1 MKFLP
6 LTLRNLMRRPF
17 RTILTFGATTVS
29 FLLFGVL
36 MILRV
41 AFTMGVEV
49 AGADRLMMT
58 NKMSIIQP
66 LPISYLERIKPVD
79 NVSLVTHQ
87 SWFGGIYQDPKN
99 NVFEFAV
106 DPETWTKMYPEF
118 KVPPNEFK
126 AWLADRQGAV
136 VGKDLAARFGW
147 KIGDTI
153 PIKGTFN
160 RPKGGDGVTWQFHV
174 VGIYD
179 GDKGVD
185 KTQFLFRYDYLDEN
199 RTLGTGATGWYLI
212 KVADPSRSAETAK
225 KIDSMFENSAF
236 ETKTATE
243 KAVAQAFANQV
254 GNIGAIVNAIAA
266 VVLFIVLLIAASQM
280 SLSIR
285 ERTRE
290 LGALKA
296 IGFTDGIVLTLV
308 LVESVTLSVL
318 AGALGL
324 GLAWLISLG
333 GDPTGGL
340 MPIWMFQPRDMI
352 LGLGLAVL
360 LGVIAGT
367 MPAVGAMRLQIATA
381 LRRS

>member
-1 MKFLP
+1 
-6 LTLRNLMRRPF
+6 
-17 RTILTFGATTVS
+17 
-29 FLLFGVL
+29 
-36 MILRV
+36 
-41 AFTMGVEV
+41 
-49 AGADRLMMT
+49 
-58 NKMSIIQP
+58 
-66 LPISYLERIKPVD
+66 
-79 NVSLVTHQ
+79 
-87 SWFGGIYQDPKN
+87 
-99 NVFEFAV
+99 
-106 DPETWTKMYPEF
+106 MYPEF
-118 KVPPNEFK
+118 KVPPDQFK

-160 RPKGGDGVTWQFHV
+160 RPKGGDGVTWPFHL

-179 GDKGVD
+179 GDKSVD

-199 RTLGTGATGWYLI
+199 RTLGRGVTGWYLI
-212 KVADPSRSAETAK
+212 KVGDPSRSAQTAK
-225 KIDSMFENSAF
+225 AVDGLFENSSF

-243 KAVAQAFANQV
+243 KAVAQSFANQV
-254 GNIGAIVNAIAA
+254 GNIGAIVTAIAG

-296 IGFTDGIVLTLV
+296 IGFTDGVVLTLV
-308 LVESVTLSVL
+308 LIESVTLSVL
-318 AGALGL
+318 AGGLGL

-340 MPIWMFQPRDMI
+340 MPIWMFQPQDMV
-352 LGLGLAVL
+352 LGLGLAIL

>member
-6 LTLRNLMRRPF
+6 LTLRNLMRRPV

-29 FLLFGVL
+29 FLLFGIL
-36 MILRV
+36 MVLRV
-41 AFTMGVEV
+41 AFTLGVEV

-66 LPISYLERIKPVD
+66 LPISYLDRIKTVD
-79 NVSLVTHQ
+79 GVSLVTHQ

-106 DPETWTKMYPEF
+106 DPPTWTQMYPEF
-118 KVPPNEFK
+118 KVPPDQMK

-136 VGKDLAARFGW
+136 VGADLANRFGW

-153 PIKGTFN
+153 PIQGTFN
-160 RPKGGDGVTWQFHV
+160 RPKGGDGVTWQFHL

-179 GDKGVD
+179 GDKNID

-199 RTLGTGATGWYLI
+199 RTLGSGITGWYLI
-212 KVADPSRSAETAK
+212 KVTDPSRSADIAK
-225 KIDSMFENSAF
+225 QIDSLFENSQF

-243 KAVAQAFANQV
+243 KAVAQSFANQI
-254 GNIGAIVNAIAA
+254 GNIGFMVNAIASI
-266 VVLFIVLLIAASQM
+266 VLFIVLLIAASQM
-280 SLSIR
+280 ALSIR

-290 LGALKA
+290 IGALKA
-296 IGFTDGIVLTLV
+296 MGFGDGLV
-308 LVESVTLSVL
+308 LALVLIESVTLSVL
-318 AGALGL
+318 AGGLGL
-324 GLAWLISLG
+324 GLAWLITLG
-333 GDPTGGL
+333 GDPTGGML
-340 MPIWMFQPRDMI
+340 PIWIFQKPDI
-352 LGLGLAVL
+352 ALGFGLAVL
-360 LGVIAGT
+360 LGVIAGA
-367 MPAVGAMRLQIATA
+367 MPAVSAMRLQIATA